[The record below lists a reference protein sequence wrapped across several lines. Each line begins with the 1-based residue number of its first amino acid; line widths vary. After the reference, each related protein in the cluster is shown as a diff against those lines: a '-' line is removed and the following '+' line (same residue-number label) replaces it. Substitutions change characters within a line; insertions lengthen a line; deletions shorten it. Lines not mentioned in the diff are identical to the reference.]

1 MSIDSLLARLDRIET
16 AIAIYTQAPQS
27 VPDVVTLTEVLTVDE
42 VRQRYPSPRPQTK
55 RIAVA
60 PHWIRRLTAKQQA
73 KLLRSGYRPP
83 LYLLEIIKNNRWNRS
98 TLNKVGG
105 RFERWEELG

>member
-1 MSIDSLLARLDRIET
+1 MSNDSLLARLDRIET
-16 AIAIYTQAPQS
+16 AIAIYAKAPQP

-60 PHWIRRLTAKQQA
+60 PHWVRRLTDKQKA
-73 KLLRSGYRPP
+73 KLSRDSYPTP
-83 LYLLEIIKNNRWNRS
+83 YYLLQIIKNNRWNRS

-105 RFERWEELG
+105 RFERWEEQG